1 MTLPNP
7 FDPAPDRELGALL
20 RAHLEA
26 PGHQAFVAQILAAAG
41 GRREEGS
48 LQVLA
53 RWARIGIAA
62 ALLLATMGA
71 LATGLMARAG
81 GGSADDA
88 LLPTPEVILAST
100 VGAR

>member
-7 FDPAPDRELGALL
+7 FDPARDRELGALL

-26 PGHQAFVAQILAAAG
+26 PGHPAFVAQVLAAAG
-41 GRREEGS
+41 GRREEDS

-53 RWARIGIAA
+53 RWARIGVAA

-71 LATGLMARAG
+71 LATGILARASG
-81 GGSADDA
+81 GLADDP
-88 LLPTPEVILAST
+88 LLPTPDVILAST

>member
-26 PGHQAFVAQILAAAG
+26 SGHQAFVARVLAAAG
-41 GRREEGS
+41 GRREEDS

-53 RWARIGIAA
+53 RWARIGVAA
-62 ALLLATMGA
+62 ALLLATAGA
-71 LATGLMARAG
+71 LATGLLARTG
-81 GGSADDA
+81 GGLADDT